1 MKWIGLTGGIAT
13 GKSTVA
19 GILRGYSEPVID
31 ADEIV
36 HILLQS
42 KQLGY
47 QRVIEHFDFVLE
59 DGTLDRFELARC
71 IFNDSKK
78 REQLES
84 ILHPLVQE
92 EVYRRKTSLEEKGV
106 ERAFYDVPLL
116 FEKNIE
122 KQFDD
127 IVLVI
132 CSVDLQKQRM
142 RERNQWSEK
151 DIEARLK
158 AQMPIEEKRKLAN
171 HVIENNGS
179 LEDLK
184 VQVKALLNRL

>member
-36 HILLQS
+36 HTLLQP

-59 DGTLDRFELARC
+59 DGALDRFELARC

-92 EVYRRKTSLEEKGV
+92 EVCRQKTSLEERGV

-122 KQFDD
+122 KQFND
-127 IVLVI
+127 IVLVV
-132 CSVDLQKQRM
+132 CSLDLQKQRM
-142 RERNQWSEK
+142 RERNQWSEE
-151 DIEARLK
+151 DIELRLK

-171 HVIENNGS
+171 HVIKNNGS

-184 VQVKALLNRL
+184 VQVQKLLKHL